1 MRKPAMGF
9 SHRVEARPA
18 AHSVQLLLSSEAKHI
33 RYAPIVLSCTVGIIQ
48 QSIFVNQSQQ

>member
-1 MRKPAMGF
+1 MGF